1 MVTKQ
6 KEEEEKKSIKEGL
19 TSRTAKT
26 KVSKKAVKGSIWG
39 GFVSSTITT
48 LIVMWVLFPFYSWQL
63 QVIFDQAGCIDGDPK
78 TSCPLPYDKN
88 AKPYCPNIP
97 PNGCKETMDGPDMF
111 TKMIEFFT
119 HTLKQIY
126 EIITGTVWIE
136 IDKKVTAM
144 ENHIKNSGKKSAS
157 KGTKKGK
164 PGSTKP
170 TKGKTKMGGG
180 GLHAAARRGIF
191 TDKTQ
196 PNTYGA
202 AVDVAESVL
211 ASSLGYDSKSAKNF
225 KCCDR
230 MKQFES
236 DTTQEQCKPAFNL
249 SDVEPF
255 KSILPK
261 DFGWPYTYLFNSPK
275 VDEDGVPIKGQWN
288 NTRYDPNGDATE
300 ATPKRWVGAW
310 FAKTQQRSWSAS
322 RSIWSKILLLF
333 YPFLHDELDS
343 LEVQI
348 RIEKFVNALETK
360 MKALAKEMAESPDAT
375 LEGKSGEKSSA
386 MTTSGQRS
394 TNKGGTEGANLP
406 VATGVPVAVPVAN
419 PVDIKQ
425 NGGGLL
431 SSNRGAAACGDEGG
445 EKSCKNELEYIR
457 KNFENVF
464 EAYKKRFPTKSDGK
478 RDDKDGKAITGLLEI
493 MSDKKGKWLDA
504 DGKDITGSL
513 FEIGMNQSK
522 ANSGADAWELG
533 KNARDYKAAGKTD
546 KRDIDN
552 VYLDFYVAATKP
564 PTHNRQTTGGDA
576 RNSSAAAEEHGLQ
589 AHGKLHNIGSFL
601 NPLGGDTRYWMRYLV
616 TWYLPILTMILMTIA
631 TFTGFWF
638 TAFSSVNRYSNF
650 ILPFFGGIFL
660 AFTNMFA
667 QPASV
672 LLYMLF
678 GAKGAH
684 RDSKDCPYDNG
695 VYRMRENMKRYR
707 GLNIYITLAIIV
719 THLGGALL
727 ASGNSAWYSYVLA
740 WIFPAYT
747 LFCLVAKLIH
757 WLWYL
762 G

>member
-6 KEEEEKKSIKEGL
+6 KKEEEKKSIKEGL
-19 TSRTAKT
+19 TSKATRTNP
-26 KVSKKAVKGSIWG
+26 SKKAAKGSVWG
-39 GFVSSTITT
+39 GFISSTIIT

-63 QVIFDQAGCIDGDPK
+63 QVIFDQAGCIDGDTK
-78 TSCPLPYDKN
+78 TACPLPYNKN
-88 AKPYCPNIP
+88 AKPYCPNIS

-144 ENHIKNSGKKSAS
+144 EKHIKNSGKKSAS
-157 KGTKKGK
+157 KGAKKGK
-164 PGSTKP
+164 QSASKSQVD
-170 TKGKTKMGGG
+170 MSGG
-180 GLHAAARRGIF
+180 GLHAAARRGRIF
-191 TDKTQ
+191 DETHN
-196 PNTYGA
+196 NTYGA
-202 AVDVAESVL
+202 AVDIAESVL
-211 ASSLGYDSKSAKNF
+211 ESSLGYDSKSVKNF

-230 MKQFES
+230 LKKFEK
-236 DTTQEQCKPAFNL
+236 DTTQEQCKPSFNL
-249 SDVEPF
+249 FDVEPF

-275 VDEDGVPIKGQWN
+275 VNEDGIPIQKQGGVTNMN

-300 ATPKRWVGAW
+300 SAPQRWVGAW

-322 RSIWSKILLLF
+322 RSIWSKIILLF

-348 RIEKFVNALETK
+348 RIEKFVNALKTK
-360 MKALAKEMAESPDAT
+360 MDALQKEREVANLPTVIPGMGPVGGPGVISR
-375 LEGKSGEKSSA
+375 SN
-386 MTTSGQRS
+386 TT
-394 TNKGGTEGANLP
+394 GGTEKTGLP
-406 VATGVPVAVPVAN
+406 VANAVG
-419 PVDIKQ
+419 PVDVRPSAPPIDM
-425 NGGGLL
+425 NGGGWM
-431 SSNRGAAACGDEGG
+431 SSNRAAVACGNKG
-445 EKSCKNELEYIR
+445 EKSCDNELGFIR
-457 KNFENVF
+457 KNFEKIF
-464 EAYKKRFPTKSDGK
+464 EEYKGKFKTGNDGK
-478 RDDKDGKAITGLLEI
+478 RHDKGDKALTGLFEI
-493 MSDKKGKWLDA
+493 MSNENGNWIDA
-504 DGKDITGSL
+504 DGSVISGSL
-513 FEIGMNQSK
+513 FEIGYKQTM
-522 ANSGADAWELG
+522 ANSGSDTWKLG
-533 KNARDYKAAGKTD
+533 KKANEYQASGD
-546 KRDIDN
+546 INKRDIDN

-564 PTHNRQTTGGDA
+564 PTHSRQKTGGDV
-576 RNSSAAAEEHGLQ
+576 RNSASASKKRGVQ
-589 AHGKLHNIGSFL
+589 AHGHVHNIGSFL

-616 TWYLPILTMILMTIA
+616 TWYIPILTMILMTIA

-678 GAKGAH
+678 GANGAH
-684 RDSKDCPYDNG
+684 RDSKNCPYDNG

-707 GLNIYITLAIIV
+707 GLNIYITLAVII
-719 THLGGALL
+719 TQLGMALL
-727 ASGNSAWYSYVLA
+727 SSGNSAWYSYVLA
-740 WIFPAYT
+740 WIFPGYT